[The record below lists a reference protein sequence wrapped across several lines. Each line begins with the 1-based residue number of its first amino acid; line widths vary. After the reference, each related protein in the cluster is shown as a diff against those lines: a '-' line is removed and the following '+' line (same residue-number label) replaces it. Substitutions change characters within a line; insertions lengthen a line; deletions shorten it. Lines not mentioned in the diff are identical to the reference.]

1 MAKVMV
7 MRFQL
12 CNLLGTIF
20 PSGCLSFLG
29 DKQKPCTIKGHEVM
43 LYPLRFVKREEKPMQ
58 REKIIIQSKPR
69 NIFPLQGFY
78 TLNG

>member
-1 MAKVMV
+1 MV

-20 PSGCLSFLG
+20 PSRCLSFLG

-43 LYPLRFVKREEKPMQ
+43 LYPLRFIKREEKPLQ
-58 REKIIIQSKPR
+58 SEKKMAHHSK
-69 NIFPLQGFY
+69 GFMY
-78 TLNG
+78 FFSFILMMIL